1 MKKDMIPRTAKE
13 VFRLG
18 TRTSRL
24 ALQQA
29 QWVKARLEGDHP
41 GIEVRL
47 VHIKTQGDKL
57 DIPLFR
63 VGGKGLFV
71 KEIEEALQRQEV
83 DLAVH
88 SGKDLPAA
96 IPEDL
101 ALLAFPLREDPRDV
115 LISRDGKKWAQMP
128 RGGKIG
134 TGSLRRRAQL
144 LAMRPDLEIVPLRGN
159 LDTRIQ
165 KIETLGLDGLV
176 VAAAGLRRM
185 GWEDRITEYFA
196 PEQILPA
203 IGQGTLAIEG
213 RRGDERT
220 RLLVEPLNSPDT
232 AKCLGA
238 ERSFLARLGGGC
250 QVPIAGWARLEGD
263 LIHLRGLVASPDGR
277 SIIKGERIGPAE
289 DYLTLGQS
297 LAEELLSRGAGEI
310 LKEAYGGE

>member
-1 MKKDMIPRTAKE
+1 MIAGKTKE

-18 TRTSRL
+18 TRASRL

-29 QWVKARLEGDHP
+29 HWVKAWLEAYHP
-41 GIEVRL
+41 GIEIAL

-88 SGKDLPAA
+88 SGKDLPAV

-101 ALLAFPLREDPRDV
+101 ALLAFPQREDPRDV
-115 LISRDGKKWAQMP
+115 LISRDGKSWAQMP
-128 RGGKIG
+128 RGGRIG

-144 LAMRPDLEIVPLRGN
+144 LALRPDLEIVPLRGN

-185 GWEDRITEYFA
+185 GWEDRIADYFS
-196 PEQILPA
+196 PDQMLPA

-220 RLLVEPLNSPDT
+220 RLLVEPLNCPNT
-232 AKCLGA
+232 ARCLGA
-238 ERSFLARLGGGC
+238 ERSFLERLGGGC
-250 QVPIAGWARLEGD
+250 QVPIAGWACLEGD
-263 LIHLRGLVASPDGR
+263 RIHLRGLVASTDGR
-277 SIIKGERIGPAE
+277 RIIKGEKIGPAE

-297 LAEELLSRGAGEI
+297 LAEELLGRGAGEI
-310 LKEAYGGE
+310 LQEAYARE